1 MRVFC
6 EFCGALRP
14 FYDRL
19 LAHRGLAICELP
31 YAAVCSPICAN
42 VMKCPAGS
50 LTPISRAP

>member
-6 EFCGALRP
+6 EFCDALRS

-19 LAHRGLAICELP
+19 LARRGLAICELP
-31 YAAVCSPICAN
+31 YAAVCPPICAN